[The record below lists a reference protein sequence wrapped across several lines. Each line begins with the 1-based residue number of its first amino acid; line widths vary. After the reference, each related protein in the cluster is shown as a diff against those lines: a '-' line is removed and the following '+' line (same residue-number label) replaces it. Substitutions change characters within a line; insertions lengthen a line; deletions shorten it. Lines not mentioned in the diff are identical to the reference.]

1 MNTQSTTPSK
11 ELQALA
17 SDLHEHADASDITLR
32 DLCKEHPGLK
42 SAETIKTAMI
52 GGYTD
57 TEATALLAGFQA
69 AAAAISGG
77 SDDSNALY
85 EDLSGAKAVRAQFT
99 RLKMS
104 RTNAKL
110 VIIEGNTGMGK
121 TSAGEIIAAKALA
134 LNPVT
139 SIYHIEASA
148 GWGDRPNAMLAAM
161 LKALGSPDTSRSQA
175 ARLDKLGDAL
185 NQRPVVLIVD
195 EAHDMGV
202 RCLRVIK
209 TLLNMSSVKIVLLT
223 HPRLFRD
230 LEREN
235 WDDVGQ
241 LTGNRLVARVNLGS
255 VQEAD
260 VSILLERRLSSLP
273 ESDRAKAAAEL
284 TRAAHGNGNYAFV
297 RETILRLRRTAAK
310 GKEVMDMTA
319 VDKAVRAELK
329 ARKASAS
336 L

>member
-11 ELQALA
+11 DLQALA
-17 SDLHEHADASDITLR
+17 SDLHEHADASDISLR
-32 DLCKEHPGLK
+32 DLCKEHPSLGSPQTL
-42 SAETIKTAMI
+42 KTAMI

-57 TEATALLAGFQA
+57 TEAAALLAGFQA

-77 SDDSNALY
+77 TDDSNTLY

-175 ARLDKLGDAL
+175 ARLDKLSDAL

-202 RCLRVIK
+202 RCLRVINCSP
-209 TLLNMSSVKIVLLT
+209 TWAGAGCALT
-223 HPRLFRD
+223 
-230 LEREN
+230 
-235 WDDVGQ
+235 
-241 LTGNRLVARVNLGS
+241 
-255 VQEAD
+255 
-260 VSILLERRLSSLP
+260 
-273 ESDRAKAAAEL
+273 
-284 TRAAHGNGNYAFV
+284 
-297 RETILRLRRTAAK
+297 
-310 GKEVMDMTA
+310 
-319 VDKAVRAELK
+319 
-329 ARKASAS
+329 
-336 L
+336 